1 MKSLGKSAGLLS
13 LFVLQVFC
21 ALFFAGDALQ
31 DLFGQQVVETRESD
45 SFEYLVALALVLGVI
60 FTGRELYKMVIREQ
74 RLNDQLLIASG
85 AFNQVLMQYFDDW
98 GLTPSERD
106 VALLAI
112 KGLSVADMAAVRNTK
127 EGTIKAQSAALYR
140 KAGVTGRLQLLSLFI
155 EDLMGDQLVPSQDQ
169 NQDQDPDLTKEPS

>member
-1 MKSLGKSAGLLS
+1 MQGLL
-13 LFVLQVFC
+13 
-21 ALFFAGDALQ
+21 
-31 DLFGQQVVETRESD
+31 GQPAIETKECG

-60 FTGRELYKMVIREQ
+60 FTGRERYKMVIREQ
-74 RLNDQLLIASG
+74 RLNEQLLIASG

-112 KGLSVADMAAVRNTK
+112 KGLSVADMAAVRSTK

-155 EDLMGDQLVPSQDQ
+155 EDLMGDQLMP
-169 NQDQDPDLTKEPS
+169 NQDQVQDPNQKPDPS